1 MPQPNPPPA
10 RGMRDMLVLGLM
22 AASFDAEI
30 VLTNNVVPIT
40 CRHFTDSAFII
51 SAIIASKRLFG
62 SLIQP
67 WACWKSDY
75 VQTRFGRRRPFLL
88 IGLPAGALALL
99 GVGLMPF
106 LISSDAARHTVLA
119 LGAVLL
125 INSLLQVAVDL
136 NWGVLEPLYADTFRQ
151 EQLGRA
157 SSIRQITSK
166 LLTLFMVTW
175 VIGWADFNELL
186 PYLFGAGA
194 MLLAFALIGTSF
206 RETPVELAP
215 QPHDYSLFKHLGK
228 IFSSADF
235 IRLAI
240 VCTGNLALPAALSL
254 LTPLYV
260 TETLGLS
267 MSALGRV
274 QILGVFLSVVIAFP
288 LGWLIDYIG
297 AKWVMAAGFALF
309 AVSAAGLA
317 FWTDGYPSLYVFM
330 TLFGIAQTVALMPM
344 TAMVFQYS
352 APHERGHIFGVI
364 QFCRAFSAF
373 LISIALGSLVQL
385 VDSYEP
391 VAYRAIDVKAPA
403 RLAVELDAPQS
414 DVARYVAAHLS
425 PETKQLVAATASGA
439 KAEPVLS
446 EALVTDFNRLLAD
459 PSFYA
464 PERFDRIELS
474 RQSRRLIAERPSAG
488 ERLTVLNRTLLHDA
502 FPDDISRKVNYRLPY
517 YVCIALALLATGVAL
532 ATRRGP
538 YAKTLADRRA

>member
-1 MPQPNPPPA
+1 MSSTTPPPP
-10 RGMRDMLVLGLM
+10 RGLRDMLVLGLM

-51 SAIIASKRLFG
+51 AAIIASKRLFG

-67 WACWKSDY
+67 WACWKSDF
-75 VQTRFGRRRPFLL
+75 VSTRFGRRRPFLL
-88 IGLPAGALALL
+88 LGLPAGALALL

-106 LISSDAARHTVLA
+106 LIPSDAARHTVLA

-157 SSIRQITSK
+157 SSIRQIASK
-166 LLTLFMVTW
+166 LLTLFMVTF
-175 VIGWADFNELL
+175 VIGWADFNEFL
-186 PYLFGAGA
+186 PYLFGAGV

-206 RETPVELAP
+206 RETPVEVPPAP
-215 QPHDYSLFKHLGK
+215 RDYSLFKHLGK
-228 IFSSADF
+228 IFSSGDF
-235 IRLAI
+235 VRLAI

-297 AKWVMAAGFALF
+297 AKWVMAAGFVLF

-373 LISIALGSLVQL
+373 VISIALGSLVQL

-403 RLAVELDAPQS
+403 RLAVQLDAPR
-414 DVARYVAAHLS
+414 DEVARYVAAHLS
-425 PETKQLVAATASGA
+425 PETKKLVAETARGA
-439 KAEPVLS
+439 KPQPVLT
-446 EALVTDFNRLLAD
+446 ETLATDFNRLLAD
-459 PSFYA
+459 PAFYA
-464 PERFDRIELS
+464 PDRFARVELS
-474 RQSRRLIAERPSAG
+474 GQSRRLIAEHPAAG
-488 ERLTVLNRTLLHDA
+488 DRLTVLNRTLLHDA
-502 FPDDISRKVNYRLPY
+502 FPEEISRKVNYRLPY

-532 ATRRGP
+532 AARRGP
-538 YAKTLADRRA
+538 YAKTLADRST

>member
-1 MPQPNPPPA
+1 MPQPTPPN

-22 AASFDAEI
+22 AATFDAEI
-30 VLTNNVVPIT
+30 ILTNNVVPIT

-67 WACWKSDY
+67 WACWRSDF

-106 LISSDAARHTVLA
+106 LIQSDAARHTILA
-119 LGAVLL
+119 LAAVLL
-125 INSLLQVAVDL
+125 INSLLQIAVDL

-157 SSIRQITSK
+157 SSIRQIASK
-166 LLTLFMVTW
+166 VLTLFMVSF
-175 VIGWADFNELL
+175 VIGWADFNELY
-186 PYLFGAGA
+186 PYVFGAGV
-194 MLLAFALIGTSF
+194 MLLAFALVATSF
-206 RETPVELAP
+206 RETPVELPPA
-215 QPHDYSLFKHLGK
+215 QKDYNLFKHIGKVLGNPDLVK
-228 IFSSADF
+228 V
-235 IRLAI
+235 AI

-267 MSALGRV
+267 MTALGTV
-274 QILGVFLSVVIAFP
+274 QILGVFLAVVLAFP
-288 LGWLIDYIG
+288 LGWLIDYVG
-297 AKWVMAAGFALF
+297 AKWVMAAGFAMF

-317 FWTDGYPSLYVFM
+317 FWTHDYPSLFVWMTIFGVAQVF
-330 TLFGIAQTVALMPM
+330 ALMPM

-364 QFCRAFSAF
+364 QFCRAFTAF
-373 LISIALGSLVQL
+373 VISLALGSIVQL

-391 VAYRAIDVKAPA
+391 MPYRAQDLKEPV
-403 RLAVELDAPQS
+403 RLAVRLHESTDE
-414 DVARYVAAHLS
+414 VARYIGAHLS
-425 PETKQLVAATASGA
+425 ADTTDLLA
-439 KAEPVLS
+439 KTSADSKPTPALG
-446 EALVTDFNRLLAD
+446 EALAADLDHLLRD
-459 PSFYA
+459 PSLYT
-464 PERFDRIELS
+464 PERFAGVDLS
-474 RQSRRLIAERPSAG
+474 RQSRRLVEERPTG
-488 ERLTVLNRTLLHDA
+488 GDRLTVLNRTLLHDA
-502 FPDDISRKVNYRLPY
+502 FPAEISRKVNYRLPY
-517 YVCIALALLATGVAL
+517 YISIAIALFAMVVAL

-538 YAKTLADRRA
+538 YARTLADKRE